1 MNNTTITKRNNLLDR
16 VIRVCG
22 FEHELTIDF
31 AHAIER
37 EDLTDEQLEFIA
49 ETYEEAGHILDELYS
64 R

>member
-1 MNNTTITKRNNLLDR
+1 MSTTTIIKRNELLDR
-16 VIRVCG
+16 VIRACG
-22 FEHELTIDF
+22 FECDFTIEF

-49 ETYEEAGHILDELYS
+49 EAYEEAGNILDELYS